1 MNRVELTYEEFTAMP
16 MQYTIGFSGDSGAHR
31 MYRNEQ
37 LGIQKETTTK
47 RKRFGDIY
55 SWWCATEVAFYL
67 DGDPRE
73 FRCAAEV
80 YVAWMAK
87 QCNVKE
93 TVS

>member
-55 SWWCATEVAFYL
+55 SGWKDPENFFYI

-73 FRCAAEV
+73 FHNAADCYEAYMRIV
-80 YVAWMAK
+80 
-87 QCNVKE
+87 CKE
-93 TVS
+93 NT